1 MQWGQELRWMNRYN
15 HIIIL
20 GWESHEDHSLMIQS
34 LLIFQLKKT
43 LLERVILMIGI
54 CRVLQVSWGKSIL
67 IITDTVRGHWWVD
80 KIIKV
85 LRKTRVLGSK
95 SNILSNHLFTKS
107 EIIIKQLVVSNVSK
121 RDLAL
126 AFRKLTF

>member
-1 MQWGQELRWMNRYN
+1 MQWGQELRWMNRCN
-15 HIIIL
+15 HIITL
-20 GWESHEDHSLMIQS
+20 SWESHEDHSLMIWS
-34 LLIFQLKKT
+34 LIFQLKKT

-54 CRVLQVSWGKSIL
+54 CRILQVSWGKSIL

-80 KIIKV
+80 KIIKT
-85 LRKTRVLGSK
+85 LRKTRALGSK